1 MDRLNGWNT
10 HSRLLQGITFLS
22 LPGGI
27 GLFNINMWCAFAAGK
42 MELSPALSRWSVVTN
57 CLLTKSGAWS
67 PAPALSPVSH
77 LCCVAL
83 SGQCLAVGQPWVRYA
98 CCASGSSS
106 LFPGISPFEKS
117 QDHHHHV
124 SVVQKRLGGVQML
137 DCFGRD
143 QAGISA
149 KCEMDSLSQLQKG
162 TKLVHFH
169 RS

>member
-10 HSRLLQGITFLS
+10 HSRLLQGITFL
-22 LPGGI
+22 LLLGGI
-27 GLFNINMWCAFAAGK
+27 GLFNVNMWCTFAAGNQC
-42 MELSPALSRWSVVTN
+42 RWSVVTN

-67 PAPALSPVSH
+67 PVPALSPASY
-77 LCCVAL
+77 LCCVVL

-98 CCASGSSS
+98 CCTSGSSS

-143 QAGISA
+143 RAGISA
-149 KCEMDSLSQLQKG
+149 KCEIDSL
-162 TKLVHFH
+162 T
-169 RS
+169 